1 MTAGGIVAVILIT
14 LLVGG
19 VFFYGLKKTGPWG
32 SFWTFLLVLFLGISL
47 TAIWLVPVGPVW
59 YGAAWF
65 DLFVVGLL
73 LALLLAAATPTTNEQ
88 RRAAFEQSDVVDEKA
103 RGDSA
108 IALGGFFWLM
118 IILFVIII
126 GIGFTR

>member
-1 MTAGGIVAVILIT
+1 MTAGAIIAVIFIT
-14 LLVGG
+14 LAIGAI
-19 VFFYGLKKTGPWG
+19 FFYGLKKTGPWG
-32 SFWTFLLVLFLGISL
+32 SLWTFLLVLFLGIFMA
-47 TAIWLVPVGPVW
+47 AIWIVPIGPIW

-65 DLFVVGLL
+65 DLFIIGIL
-73 LALLLAAATPTTNEQ
+73 LALVLAAATPTSNEQ
-88 RRAAFEQSDVVDEKA
+88 RRAAFKQSDVVDEKA

-126 GIGFTR
+126 GIGFVR